1 MLNVKKSNYLALQLG
16 KNKVNFNQDDNSFF
30 SRMTF
35 EQHIYIKM
43 KTLSTKP

>member
-30 SRMTF
+30 
-35 EQHIYIKM
+35 
-43 KTLSTKP
+43 PA